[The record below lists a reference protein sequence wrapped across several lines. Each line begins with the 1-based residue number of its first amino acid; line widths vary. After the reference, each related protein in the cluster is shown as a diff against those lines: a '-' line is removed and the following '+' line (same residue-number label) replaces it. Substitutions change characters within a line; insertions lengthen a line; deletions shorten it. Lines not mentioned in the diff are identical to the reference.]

1 MTESHTVVA
10 EDGHAIRIHSWLP
23 ADAPVLVVQIL
34 HGMGEHVGRYEEFAS
49 ALNSVGI
56 AVFAHNHR
64 GHGEH
69 AGLRGH
75 FADRDGWQRVVEDA
89 RAVNEY
95 AAAQFPGVPLVLFGH
110 SMGSFVA
117 QDFTA
122 QFGSGLAGLVL
133 SGSTWPN
140 RLALV
145 PGWLMTRLIL
155 LSKGRRGYSAALDR
169 QGFEVLNKRFEPAR
183 TEADWLTR
191 DEARVDQYLNDPR
204 CGGPFTVGYWLDF
217 IGGLMRVGSDSLL
230 TRIRSDLPILIL
242 GGGDDPVGG
251 DKGMGKLMTHYAQTG
266 HQRLDIKIYPGAR
279 HEMLNETNRDDAI
292 QDIAAWLQKLAL
304 QK

>member
-122 QFGSGLAGLVL
+122 QFGSGPQDSCSPALPGPTGLRWFPAG
-133 SGSTWPN
+133 
-140 RLALV
+140 
-145 PGWLMTRLIL
+145 
-155 LSKGRRGYSAALDR
+155 
-169 QGFEVLNKRFEPAR
+169 
-183 TEADWLTR
+183 
-191 DEARVDQYLNDPR
+191 
-204 CGGPFTVGYWLDF
+204 
-217 IGGLMRVGSDSLL
+217 
-230 TRIRSDLPILIL
+230 
-242 GGGDDPVGG
+242 
-251 DKGMGKLMTHYAQTG
+251 
-266 HQRLDIKIYPGAR
+266 
-279 HEMLNETNRDDAI
+279 
-292 QDIAAWLQKLAL
+292 
-304 QK
+304 